1 MARGVHSVAQLEDV
15 RRDGVVRGLTADGV
29 ATVVD
34 VRWFGTTAIE
44 VTFKDGA
51 GRLANRVLYR
61 DDEARLEVADSA
73 RGWSFDADSDAFRL
87 VSEAKRISL
96 GYLFDPYLA
105 VTTALVDPLPHQ
117 ITAVYEAMLPR
128 QPLRFLLADDPG
140 AGKTIMAGLLMKELL
155 LRGDLKRCLVV
166 CPGSLAEQWQQELD
180 EKMKLPF
187 DILTRDVAEASRTG
201 NPFDERDFVIARLD
215 QLSRDEELQRK
226 LQLAR
231 EWDLIVIDEA
241 HKLSAQVF
249 PEEVKK
255 TKRREL
261 GDLLADL
268 TRHFLLLT
276 ATPHNGKEEEFQFF
290 MTLIDPDRFE
300 RQHRRRGEPAGDGD
314 ASDLMRRL
322 LKEKLV
328 HFDGTPLFP
337 ERHAYPVGYELSAPE
352 QELYE
357 QVTDYVRL
365 EMNRADRLADVGQ
378 KRRGTVVGFALT
390 VLQRRLASSPE
401 AIYLSL
407 KRRRERLEKRLN
419 EAEAQGA
426 AVPVLGG
433 ADVDDV
439 TEDDIEELEEGDRPD
454 AESEVIEERVVDQA
468 TAARTLD
475 ELRAEIE
482 SLRRLESLAASVRQ
496 KESKKWKELSTLL
509 QDRPEMF
516 DSVGR
521 RRKLVIFSEHRDT
534 VTYLVAGIGRM
545 LGRPKAVVTI
555 HGGLNRDERRRAE
568 AAFKNDPEVVV
579 LVATD
584 AAGEGINLQQSHLM
598 VNYDLPWNPNRLEQ
612 RFGRIH
618 RIGQIEVCHMWS
630 LVAHQTR
637 EGDVYHRLL
646 EKLAS
651 EAAAL
656 GGEVFDVLGKLTFGD
671 RSLRDLLI
679 AAVREGDR
687 PEVRARMQRV
697 IDESLD
703 QRHLLDLIEERALGH
718 DVLDQSKVQE
728 IREQMERAQARRLQ
742 PHYIRSFFMEAF
754 ARLGGRIYE
763 REPRRYE
770 ITRVPGQIKLR
781 DRALRAGPPLLDR
794 YERVVFEKELVTAA
808 GKPVA
813 EFLAPGHPLLD
824 ATIEAVLANNSDL
837 LRKGAVLIDPND
849 PGDEV
854 RVLCYLEHAIQDA
867 RVERDGQS
875 RVISRRLEFI
885 ELGRNGSVQQAGYA
899 PYLDYRPL
907 PPEDLPLLQDLVSG
921 DWLGTALEEQVVGY
935 AIEHTSRA
943 HLEEVR
949 LRTVNRVQKT
959 VAAVKERLTKEISHW
974 DRRSQELKA
983 REAAGSRPRSNLNSA
998 KAAQRA
1004 DDLAV
1009 RLKKRLAELELE
1021 QALSSLPP
1029 VLSGAALIVPAGL
1042 LGKVKGEPAPSDLGK
1057 KDTEHIERLAMVA
1070 VMEAERRAGYQPR
1083 DISAENRGYDVESR
1097 DSNVGRLRFIEVKG
1111 RVKGA
1116 TTITVTRNEILTCLN
1131 KPEDF
1136 WLAFVEVD
1144 GDNASEPKYLP
1155 SPFKTELRFA
1165 EASVNYDLNRLFAG
1179 TGEAAIR

>member
-1 MARGVHSVAQLEDV
+1 MKGLVPDN
-15 RRDGVVRGLTADGV
+15 VVT
-29 ATVVD
+29 TVD
-34 VRWFGTTAIE
+34 VRWFGTAAVE
-44 VTFKDGA
+44 VTYKDA
-51 GRLANRVLYR
+51 GGRVANRLLYR
-61 DDEARLEVADSA
+61 EDEPRLEVVERGA
-73 RGWSFDADSDAFRL
+73 RWSFDADADEFRL

-180 EKMKLPF
+180 EKLKLPF

-201 NPFDERDFVIARLD
+201 NPFDERDLVIARLD

-249 PEEVKK
+249 PDEVKK

-261 GDLLADL
+261 GDLLSEI

-328 HFDGTPLFP
+328 RFDGTPLFP

-365 EMNRADRLADVGQ
+365 EMNRADRLAEVGQ

-407 KRRRERLEKRLN
+407 KRRRERLEKRLH
-419 EAEAQGA
+419 EAEVQGA
-426 AVPVLGG
+426 SAPELGG
-433 ADVDDV
+433 AELEDV

-454 AESEVIEERVVDQA
+454 AESDVIEERVVDQA
-468 TAARTLD
+468 TAARTFE

-496 KESKKWKELSTLL
+496 KEGKKWQELSSLL

-516 DSVGR
+516 DSAGR

-534 VTYLVAGIGRM
+534 VSYLVAGIGRM
-545 LGRPKAVVTI
+545 LGRPTAVATI

-618 RIGQIEVCHMWS
+618 RIGQTEVCHMWS

-646 EKLAS
+646 EKLAT

-671 RSLRDLLI
+671 RSLRELLI

-687 PEVRARMQRV
+687 PEVRARMQQV

-754 ARLGGRIYE
+754 TRLGGRIYE

-781 DRALRAGPPLLDR
+781 DRALRAGPPLVDR

-824 ATIEAVLANNSDL
+824 ATIEAVLDADSDL
-837 LRKGAVLIDPND
+837 LRRGAVLVDPND

-867 RVERDGQS
+867 RVDRDGQS

-885 ELGRNGSVQQAGYA
+885 ELGRSGDARQAGYA
-899 PYLDYRPL
+899 PYLDYQPL
-907 PPEDLPLLQDLVSG
+907 ASEDLPLLGGSLTG
-921 DWLGTALEEQVVGY
+921 DWLWQTLDERAVGY
-935 AIEHTSRA
+935 AIEHTSRE

-949 LRTVNRVQKT
+949 FRTVTRVNKT

-974 DRRSQELKA
+974 DLRAEELKA
-983 REAAGSRPRSNLNSA
+983 REAAGSRPRSNLNSG
-998 KAAQRA
+998 KARQRA
-1004 DDLAV
+1004 DDLAM
-1009 RLKKRLAELELE
+1009 RLQKRLAELELE
-1021 QALSSLPP
+1021 RSMSSLPP
-1029 VLSGAALIVPAGL
+1029 VLIGAALVVPVGL
-1042 LGKVKGEPAPSDLGK
+1042 VSRLKGQPAPENLDK
-1057 KDTEHIERLAMVA
+1057 KDTEHIEHLAMVA
-1070 VMEAERRAGYQPR
+1070 VMEAERRAGCEPR
-1083 DISAENRGYDVESR
+1083 DISTENRGYDVESR
-1097 DSNVGRLRFIEVKG
+1097 DPKLGRLRFIEVKG

-1144 GDNASEPKYLP
+1144 TVSLLGVTCSRPV
-1155 SPFKTELRFA
+1155 SFSRC
-1165 EASVNYDLNRLFAG
+1165 
-1179 TGEAAIR
+1179 